1 MVHKVHEVLAEGGS
15 RMWYR
20 LFVTYLLGFEALIAA
35 LYGLDQLRRNP
46 YVRRICRA
54 LWSQT
59 PSKHKIRA

>member
-1 MVHKVHEVLAEGGS
+1 
-15 RMWYR
+15 MWYR